1 MEEVNDVI
9 SSLLW
14 SSLTGKTQVLKL
26 KLKKMLY
33 NIGAFTWWVC
43 DNDNGIWGAR
53 NMWTRTWQRSIQGR
67 RPAREGQSCLYWLK
81 LFFLLAN
88 NLLTLFSIYWL
99 EDAALNQLVSQRAT
113 KRLIDFVRGIT
124 SFSGKGLTSTQAWR
138 GSVRCPSLDA
148 DCKHF
153 CLLCAKALNLHFC
166 FEKNKKIKKTTLICK
181 DCRNQTSLVW

>member
-1 MEEVNDVI
+1 M
-9 SSLLW
+9 S
-14 SSLTGKTQVLKL
+14 
-26 KLKKMLY
+26 Y

-43 DNDNGIWGAR
+43 DNDNGIWGVR
-53 NMWTRTWQRSIQGR
+53 NMWTRTWQDQYRDGAR
-67 RPAREGQSCLYWLK
+67 RERDSRVFTGWS
-81 LFFLLAN
+81 FFLLAN

-124 SFSGKGLTSTQAWR
+124 SFSRKGLTSTQAWR

-153 CLLCAKALNLHFC
+153 CLLCAKALNHHFC
-166 FEKNKKIKKTTLICK
+166 FEKNKKTTTLIGK